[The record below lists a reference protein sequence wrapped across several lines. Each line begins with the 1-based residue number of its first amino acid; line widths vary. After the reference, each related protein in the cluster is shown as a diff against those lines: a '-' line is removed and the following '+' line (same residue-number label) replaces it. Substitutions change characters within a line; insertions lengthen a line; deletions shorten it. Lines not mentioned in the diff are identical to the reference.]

1 MYLFKEYYFIKFVAL
16 ITKIWPKILI
26 FTITAKCWRKSCF
39 CPPPF
44 IQRSDR
50 CNFKLFFYIT
60 TYINDAQ
67 WF

>member
-39 CPPPF
+39 CPPPLYQEVINAILSYSF
-44 IQRSDR
+44 I
-50 CNFKLFFYIT
+50 
-60 TYINDAQ
+60 
-67 WF
+67 